1 MKIKVEKQKRKNI
14 TAKYDGNYIKI
25 LIPKY
30 LSEDDNI
37 VKNFIKNEL
46 RRIDTFKNLKPSK
59 LLNKKDLIEIIN
71 RWQKKIGINP
81 VRIQIRKM
89 KNKWSS
95 CSSKGNITLNSEIKI
110 LPRKLVEY
118 IIVHEL
124 LHIIVPNH
132 NKTFKVLLSTYLPD
146 WEGLHLRLI
155 SYSFL
160 YDNKHKII

>member
-46 RRIDTFKNLKPSK
+46 VIIDNSRTIRILKPLDK
-59 LLNKKDLIEIIN
+59 EDLIKIVN
-71 RWQKKIGINP
+71 RWQKKIGIKAN
-81 VRIQIRKM
+81 RIQIRKM

-95 CSSKGNITLNSEIKI
+95 CSSKGNITLNSDIVLLIK
-110 LPRKLVEY
+110 KFVEY

-124 LHIIVPNH
+124 LHILIPNH
-132 NKTFKVLLSTYLPD
+132 NKTFKVLLSTYLPE
-146 WEGLHLRLI
+146 WEDLHHKLTTYSGQKDN
-155 SYSFL
+155 SY
-160 YDNKHKII
+160 KII